1 MRLNKVI
8 YLKKGGNSIMA
19 RKVVSKLTN
28 RVIAYAFTI
37 GVVIALI
44 LGLIST
50 SLSASSVA
58 VLTSI
63 LIVAGIVVG
72 FFNITHEER
81 KDYILFV
88 TALVIVASLS
98 KGILGSV
105 QIVGPYLESIFASIM
120 AFIVPSVIIVG
131 LRAIM
136 SLARE

>member
-1 MRLNKVI
+1 
-8 YLKKGGNSIMA
+8 MA
-19 RKVVSKLTN
+19 KKVVSRVTN
-28 RVIAYAFTI
+28 RVIAYAFAV
-37 GVVIALI
+37 GVFVALI
-44 LGLIST
+44 LGLISA

-63 LIVAGIVVG
+63 LIIAGIVVG
-72 FFNITHEER
+72 FFNITHDER

-98 KGILGSV
+98 KGVLGSV
-105 QIVGPYLESIFASIM
+105 QIVGPYLESVFASIM